1 MADLH
6 LPASSVENLDVSSD
20 RILIVEGSFDL
31 GFLHALLR
39 RNNRR
44 RVQVLTVDGK
54 DNFKNRALTRLT
66 SDDGLILRWIGLA
79 RDADDNPGG
88 AFASLQ
94 QTMRRFKE
102 LRPEAGFGVSEVA
115 WSRIDHG
122 NGKSSTL
129 FVFPSATDSGDIE
142 AWIWPALR
150 PSPVTNCVDEFVTCL
165 VTTGHEVVRASKARI
180 YAYLAALASPEM
192 PLEAAARA
200 ASIPMDSQHFQQFL
214 DQIPDDDEVL

>member
-79 RDADDNPGG
+79 RDADDNPG
-88 AFASLQ
+88 
-94 QTMRRFKE
+94 
-102 LRPEAGFGVSEVA
+102 
-115 WSRIDHG
+115 
-122 NGKSSTL
+122 
-129 FVFPSATDSGDIE
+129 
-142 AWIWPALR
+142 
-150 PSPVTNCVDEFVTCL
+150 
-165 VTTGHEVVRASKARI
+165 
-180 YAYLAALASPEM
+180 
-192 PLEAAARA
+192 
-200 ASIPMDSQHFQQFL
+200 
-214 DQIPDDDEVL
+214 